1 MFKNQTIISYN
12 LPEDMFCDDRFYK
25 IQSQLINTLSENKL
39 TIAQTRYLFNTIIE
53 QFEKEMPVTNH
64 RV

>member
-1 MFKNQTIISYN
+1 MSENQVIIN
-12 LPEDMFCDDRFYK
+12 NNVPEDAICDNRFYK
-25 IQSQLINTLSENKL
+25 IQSQFINTLSENKL
-39 TIAQTRYLFNTIIE
+39 TIAQTRYLFNTIVS